1 MPFHGHT
8 KHDFGLAGLLTYPI
22 RCAFPVGPAHQ
33 WQKIATVF
41 GEIQQRVCSGFSPDS
56 LIQNR
61 RKDTPLFSSRQHF
74 FAFFAGGYPCKKRT
88 GNKWFAPCPDETCVQ
103 CIVLSNHV
111 RHNEFVTLAVHI
123 DDFNAVIILEMLA
136 QLGDID
142 IHASGIEVIVVDP
155 NGLQRIVAL

>member
-1 MPFHGHT
+1 MFSCRCRSWYWYRICGYECC
-8 KHDFGLAGLLTYPI
+8 FNYNSNIIYFFLL
-22 RCAFPVGPAHQ
+22 FLPAD
-33 WQKIATVF
+33 APT
-41 GEIQQRVCSGFSPDS
+41 
-56 LIQNR
+56 
-61 RKDTPLFSSRQHF
+61 
-74 FAFFAGGYPCKKRT
+74 KKRT
-88 GNKWFAPCPDETCVQ
+88 GNKWFAPCQDETCVQ

-111 RHNEFVTLAVHI
+111 RNNEFVTLAVYI